1 MIVNEEM
8 AASIIPMHVLTGC
21 HHNSGFYG
29 VGKKLIADPLQSFQE
44 AHSLL
49 EACGSQLPVPQK
61 VLRDLEQFVIQYV
74 YSGWKNTTLAD
85 AKAAKWRTQNKT
97 TITLAYLQKHY
108 ELQNY
113 PSPISH
119 GWHLVDCLCLPIY
132 HTHRP
137 LLPSISMSIS
147 EQSEEDRNS
156 EYDSGS
162 DGCNS
167 DSYDSISDRE
177 T

>member
-8 AASIIPMHVLTGC
+8 AASIIPMHVLIGC

-74 YSGWKNTTLAD
+74 YSGGKNTTLAD
-85 AKAAKWRTQNKT
+85 VKAAKWRTKPQLHFPVT
-97 TITLAYLQKHY
+97 QIVSVLIWSMQTILHNCKNNMSSKINL
-108 ELQNY
+108 
-113 PSPISH
+113 
-119 GWHLVDCLCLPIY
+119 HL
-132 HTHRP
+132 
-137 LLPSISMSIS
+137 
-147 EQSEEDRNS
+147 
-156 EYDSGS
+156 
-162 DGCNS
+162 
-167 DSYDSISDRE
+167 
-177 T
+177 